1 MSDYHVKYMG
11 RRDQLEV
18 VFHFDVPDQS
28 NFAGVNLRTAVSDYL
43 GQSGTITSE
52 YPGIDGVELGSLQ
65 AGIKYEETH
74 IVVFD
79 GKLTDAQ
86 KRDQVDAFWTARN
99 SNFQTEVLKRLNFWG
114 YDREVP

>member
-1 MSDYHVKYMG
+1 VSDYHVKYMS

-43 GQSGTITSE
+43 AQSGTITSD

-74 IVVFD
+74 TVVFD

-99 SNFQTEVLKRLNFWG
+99 SKFQTEVLKRLNFWG
-114 YDREVP
+114 YNREVP